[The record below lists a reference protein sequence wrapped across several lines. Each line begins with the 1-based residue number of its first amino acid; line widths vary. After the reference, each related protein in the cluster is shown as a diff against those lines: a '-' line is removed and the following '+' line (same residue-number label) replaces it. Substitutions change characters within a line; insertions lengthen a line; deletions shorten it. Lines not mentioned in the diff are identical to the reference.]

1 MDLAALFDRLT
12 ATLQR
17 WLEEFVASL
26 PNIVVALLVVVVTI
40 YGSRVVGRVVRRV
53 LTRLLDSESLAS
65 VLGTIARVAA
75 VIVGL
80 MIALGLMQLD
90 KTVTS
95 LLAGVGVVGLALGFA
110 FQDIAANF
118 MSGFIMAIKRPFE
131 IGDLVEIGGHRG
143 LITRL
148 ELRST
153 QMTTL
158 QGLVVIIPNKDVFQS
173 PIVNYS
179 TTPRRRMDL
188 TIGVSYDASL
198 EQARSVALAAVQAV
212 PGRDESREPEIFY
225 KQFGE
230 SSIDFDL
237 RIWLA
242 ASDEPSYLA
251 ARSEAIIAVKAA
263 FDEHDIVIPFP
274 IRTLDLPP
282 ELMARLGRGQDTQSA
297 AAEPPSAP

>member
-1 MDLAALFDRLT
+1 MEFSGLFDRLA

-26 PNIVVALLVVVVTI
+26 PHIVVALLVVTVTT

-53 LTRLLDSESLAS
+53 LARLLDSESLAN
-65 VLGTIARVAA
+65 VLGTIARVAT
-75 VIVGL
+75 VLVGL
-80 MIALGLMQLD
+80 MIALGLLQLD

-143 LITRL
+143 LIASL

-153 QMTTL
+153 RMTTL
-158 QGLVVIIPNKDVFQS
+158 QGLIVIIPNKDVFQS
-173 PIVNYS
+173 PIINYS
-179 TTPRRRMDL
+179 TTPQRRMDL
-188 TIGVSYDASL
+188 SIGVSYDSSL
-198 EQARSVALAAVQAV
+198 EQARSVALAAVRAV
-212 PGRDESREPEIFY
+212 PGRDESREPEVFY
-225 KQFGE
+225 RQFGE

-242 ASDEPSYLA
+242 ASDEPDFLV

-263 FDEHDIVIPFP
+263 FDEHKIVIPFP
-274 IRTLDLPP
+274 IRTLDLPA
-282 ELMARLGRGQDTQSA
+282 ELVAGLARGRDIQRGTV
-297 AAEPPSAP
+297 EPPSAP